1 MESVTIGKSVS
12 ELHELLLHK
21 DISSTELTKA
31 YIDRIKSVDPTLQ
44 AYLTVLE
51 DEAMAQAAKVDEKI
65 SQGQALKPLEGIPMA
80 LKDNMCT
87 EGIRTSCASKM
98 LDNFY
103 PPYNAT
109 VTERLRAAGT
119 ILLGKLNMDEFA
131 MGSST
136 ENSYFAKTRNPWN
149 LECVPGGSSGGSA
162 VAVAGDEAAFTLG
175 SDTGGS
181 IRQPAAFCGV
191 VGMKPTYGAVS
202 RLGLIAFASSLDQ
215 IGPFT
220 KTVRD
225 NALVMNAIAG
235 HDPLDSTSVPIEAPD
250 YTKFLVNDIKGLKI
264 GIPREY
270 FGAGIDPEVA
280 KGIQAGIQ
288 TLIDLGAEVA
298 ECSLPHTEYAIPA
311 YYLIATAEA
320 SSNLARY
327 DGVRY
332 GYRADADDVLG
343 MFKKTRAEGFG
354 QEVKRR
360 IMLGTYA
367 LSSGYYDAYYLKA
380 QKVRTL
386 IKQDF
391 DKAFEKFD
399 VLLSPTAPTSA
410 FKFGEKS
417 ADPLAMYLSD
427 ITTVPINLAGI
438 PAISIPAG
446 FVNGLPIGMQL
457 MGKAFGE
464 GSLYRVAYTFE
475 QNTNYHTLKPNLSR
489 EVLTGGSR

>member
-1 MESVTIGKSVS
+1 MVIGKSVS
-12 ELHELLLHK
+12 ELHELLVRK
-21 DISSTELTKA
+21 DVSSTELTKA
-31 YIDRIKSVDPTLQ
+31 YIERIQTVDPKLQ
-44 AYLTVLE
+44 AYLTVLK
-51 DEAMAQAAKVDEKI
+51 DQAL
-65 SQGQALKPLEGIPMA
+65 GQAVEVDRKIAQGEVLSALEGIPMA

-87 EGIRTSCASKM
+87 EGVRTSCASKM
-98 LDNFY
+98 LENFI

-109 VTERLRAAGT
+109 VTDRLQAAGT
-119 ILLGKLNMDEFA
+119 ILLGKVNMDEFA

-136 ENSYFAKTRNPWN
+136 ENSFFAKTRNPWD
-149 LECVPGGSSGGSA
+149 LERVPGGSSGGAA
-162 VAVAGDEAAFTLG
+162 VAVAADEAAFALG

-202 RLGLIAFASSLDQ
+202 RFGLIAFASSLDQ
-215 IGPFT
+215 IGPLT
-220 KTVRD
+220 KTVQD
-225 NALVMNAIAG
+225 NALVLNAIAG
-235 HDPLDSTSVPIEAPD
+235 YDPMDSTSVAYEKPD

-264 GIPREY
+264 GVPREY
-270 FGAGIDPEVA
+270 LGEGIDQDVA
-280 KGIQAGIQ
+280 RGIRAGIQ
-288 TLIDLGAEVA
+288 TLIDLGAEVS

-332 GYRADADDVLG
+332 GYRAEVDDVLG

-391 DKAFEKFD
+391 DKAFERFD
-399 VLLSPTAPTSA
+399 VLLSPTAPTPA

-417 ADPLAMYLSD
+417 ANPLAMYLSD

-446 FVNGLPIGMQL
+446 FVNGMPIGMQF
-457 MGKAFGE
+457 MGKAFDE
-464 GSLYRVAYTFE
+464 GTLYRVAYTFE
-475 QNTNYHTLKPNLSR
+475 QNTHYHTLKPNLSG
-489 EVLTGGSR
+489 EVLTRGSR